1 MVTTMKGTVELCL
14 AALLLAAAPLRAPA
28 GATQSRNP
36 SECGDGDASRPCDC
50 ESDGDSVGDGC
61 IKVTL
66 GMGRTTP
73 WTGSRRLALKVF
85 ADDRS
90 PLVFTPGTLH
100 AVAGWTFMRLG
111 PSATADGRGN
121 VSRTEYDGF
130 GRRSATIDAA
140 GNATRYGYDA
150 DGSLVAVTNALG
162 GVTVYGYDLRG
173 NRIYEGGAT
182 YPVRRE
188 YDVFGNMT
196 SMATYRDGASG
207 SGDVTRWAYDAATGA
222 MTNKTYADGRGPSY
236 GYDAN
241 GRLARRTWA
250 RGMTTDYAYD
260 GWGNLTNTA
269 YSDGTPSVALRYD
282 AMGRLAEARDAAGA
296 TAFAYDAFGSVT
308 NETRNGESI
317 LRAYD
322 RFGRLAALDG
332 TAYGYNGGSGRL
344 ASVVD
349 GTNRFACAYLSGT
362 EFVSGWSCG
371 EFAHTTAYEPK
382 RDLVAAVT
390 NRFGDSVVSSFGYEN
405 DAAGRRTA
413 IRRGGSAF
421 GDLAGA
427 ADAYGYNARS
437 EVVSARRTLGGN
449 PLPDREETFAYDPI
463 GNRTESSV
471 AGTNTA
477 YAANALNQYARV
489 ETGGDAFEPQYD
501 ADGNQTLVRTPTGVW
516 AIEWNA
522 ENRPV
527 RWTCGDKVLL
537 MDYDRMGRRVRY
549 VETTGGV
556 TNRVA
561 TFLYDGY
568 LCIAR
573 TADGITDRF
582 LWNPAETVA
591 TRPLAMVADGT
602 AYLYAHDANK
612 NVSEVVNARTGET
625 AAHYDYSAFGR
636 TLVAAGP
643 LAHRNPFRFSSEYV
657 DDATGL
663 TYYNYRHYDPV
674 HGCWLSRDPLNE
686 KGGRNLYGIGG
697 NNLIGNSDLLGKIVS
712 PLSDEEIKV
721 CKTRLDKAK
730 SVALKHLN
738 ENNSC
743 KCAFKNSTLCKEN
756 AANRLRSIKI
766 EIDNTSDICLKEEV
780 YGYTYDSDGRWKIYV
795 CPRTCRWGYLC
806 LAETLL
812 HELFHEC
819 KPGIDDDDGT
829 GETFDVEK
837 KCGLG
842 DSCG

>member
-1 MVTTMKGTVELCL
+1 
-14 AALLLAAAPLRAPA
+14 
-28 GATQSRNP
+28 
-36 SECGDGDASRPCDC
+36 
-50 ESDGDSVGDGC
+50 
-61 IKVTL
+61 
-66 GMGRTTP
+66 
-73 WTGSRRLALKVF
+73 
-85 ADDRS
+85 
-90 PLVFTPGTLH
+90 
-100 AVAGWTFMRLG
+100 
-111 PSATADGRGN
+111 
-121 VSRTEYDGF
+121 
-130 GRRSATIDAA
+130 
-140 GNATRYGYDA
+140 
-150 DGSLVAVTNALG
+150 
-162 GVTVYGYDLRG
+162 
-173 NRIYEGGAT
+173 
-182 YPVRRE
+182 
-188 YDVFGNMT
+188 
-196 SMATYRDGASG
+196 
-207 SGDVTRWAYDAATGA
+207 

-332 TAYGYNGGSGRL
+332 TAYGYDGGSGRL

-390 NRFGDSVVSSFGYEN
+390 NRFGAAVVSSFGYEN

-413 IRRGGSAF
+413 IRRGGFAF

-489 ETGGDAFEPQYD
+489 EAGGDAFEPQYD

-730 SVALKHLN
+730 SVALKQLN